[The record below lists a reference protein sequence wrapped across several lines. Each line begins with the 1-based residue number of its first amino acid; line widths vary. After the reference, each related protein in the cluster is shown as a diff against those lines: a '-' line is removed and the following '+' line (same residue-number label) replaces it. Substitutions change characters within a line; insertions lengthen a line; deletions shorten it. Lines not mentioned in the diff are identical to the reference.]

1 MPNIILTHTIKK
13 ETTETTNRSEILK
26 SAWSHIKNGMSKK
39 LAFKKAWSEHNKISI
54 SFWTN
59 AKEEDI
65 RWTIKSCQKDGKV
78 NKELLRKWDRDR
90 IQHQLDWV
98 SYHLRRNGFYIE
110 PIKNVYS
117 LTFENIPLLN
127 I

>member
-65 RWTIKSCQKDGKV
+65 NGK
-78 NKELLRKWDRDR
+78 
-90 IQHQLDWV
+90 
-98 SYHLRRNGFYIE
+98 
-110 PIKNVYS
+110 
-117 LTFENIPLLN
+117 
-127 I
+127 